1 MSGLDRAAAIA
12 FLNASRSRFVREAS
26 QWLQTFD
33 DSADVLFSLS
43 GDVGQKF
50 GPWET
55 FRFCALLG
63 LSGSAAV
70 QELARDVLSETP
82 PSMRA
87 PPIAATFA
95 WVHASEIIADDDAH
109 ENRPLFERA
118 LARAEVSSEDVAFA
132 RDCAFFALGN
142 AANRPADA
150 SVTSKEF
157 APLATLALEAALGR
171 DDAPLAEAA
180 LASLGA
186 HQAADGSVACEAKHP
201 ALRAMTTLRA
211 VALEGRYAA
220 IGAAPLQ
227 PASTND

>member
-1 MSGLDRAAAIA
+1 MSAFDRAAALS
-12 FLNASRSRFVREAS
+12 FLDASRSRFVREAS

-43 GDVGQKF
+43 GDVGQKM

-63 LSGSAAV
+63 LSASSAV

-95 WVHASEIIADDDAH
+95 WVHACEIIGDDEAE

-118 LARAEVSSEDVAFA
+118 LANAEVASEDVAFA

-142 AANRPADA
+142 IANRPSDDVVKSAALAPFA
-150 SVTSKEF
+150 S
-157 APLATLALEAALGR
+157 LALEAALGR
-171 DDAPLAEAA
+171 KDSALADAA

-186 HQAADGSVACEAKHP
+186 HQAADGAVASEAKHP
-201 ALRAMTTLRA
+201 VLQAMTTLRA

-227 PASTND
+227 PASEN